1 MEKGIKTLLGDIAY
15 KCICNKLSF
24 NMEYEKVV
32 DVMKFP
38 CSGFFDEKALVVA
51 TNKKNKIDWTGTVIH
66 ESCHLDQYL
75 EKSPVYTKGDIGLH
89 VVEDW
94 ITGKQKDK
102 KKAMKAF
109 MDTVYMELDCEIRS
123 VKKFKRY
130 KIKFN
135 EKEYIR
141 QANAYLYSYVYGFL
155 NKKWFPTPYEK
166 KSIVKNMPS
175 KFCKPVDYFTN
186 FYSVEKYFK

>member
-1 MEKGIKTLLGDIAY
+1 MEKGIKNLLGDIAY

-24 NMEYEKVV
+24 NLEFEKVV

-51 TNKKNKIDWTGTVIH
+51 TNKRNKIDWAGTVIH

-75 EKSPVYTKGDIGLH
+75 EKSAVYLKGDKGLL

-94 ITGKQKDK
+94 IQGKQHNN
-102 KKAMKAF
+102 KKAKIAF
-109 MDTVYMELDCEIRS
+109 LDTVHMELDCEIRS
-123 VKKFKRY
+123 VKKFKKY

-135 EKEYIR
+135 ETEYIK
-141 QANAYLYSYVYGFL
+141 QANAYLYSYVYGYL
-155 NKKWFPTPYEK
+155 NKKWYPTPYEK
-166 KSIVKNMPS
+166 SIIVKNMPV
-175 KFCKPVDYFTN
+175 KFKKPVEYFTD
-186 FYSVEKYFK
+186 FYSVEKYYK

>member
-1 MEKGIKTLLGDIAY
+1 MEKGIKALLGEVAY
-15 KCICNKLSF
+15 KCVSNRLSF
-24 NMEYEKVV
+24 NLEFKKLV
-32 DVMKFP
+32 DEQEFP
-38 CSGFFDEKALVVA
+38 CSGFFDEKSLVVA
-51 TNKKNKIDWTGTVIH
+51 TKKKTYIDWIGTVVH

-75 EKSPVYTKGDIGLH
+75 EKSPLYIKDDIGLY

-94 ITGKQKDK
+94 IKNKQTDK

-109 MDTVYMELDCEIRS
+109 MDTIYMELDCEIRS
-123 VKKFKRY
+123 VKKFKKY

-135 EKEYIR
+135 EKEYIK
-141 QANAYLYSYVYGFL
+141 QANAYLFSYVYAFL
-155 NKKWFPTPYEK
+155 NKKWYSVPYEK

-175 KFCKPVDYFTN
+175 KFKNPIDYFTD